1 MAVIKNKMRTGFFAI
16 LIAFALTS
24 CSTMVVREKFE
35 DSISQ
40 YSKLLSAQRFDLA
53 GIFVSESIAEAFNA
67 RVKTAKNIKVVDC
80 RVVKAKY
87 EEENGKADV
96 EVEIDYYTLS
106 AYKLTTLTDLQKWAY
121 VTENGATGWKLMSL
135 LPEFP

>member
-1 MAVIKNKMRTGFFAI
+1 MAVIKNKMRTGFLAI
-16 LIAFALTS
+16 LVAFALTS
-24 CSTMVVREKFE
+24 CSTMVVRDKFE
-35 DSISQ
+35 DSIRQ
-40 YSKLLSAQRFDLA
+40 YSKLLSGQRFDLA
-53 GIFVSESIAEAFNA
+53 GIFVSESIAETFNA
-67 RVKTAKNIKVVDC
+67 RVKAAKNIKVVDC

-106 AYKLTTLTDLQKWAY
+106 AYKLTTLTDFQKWAY
-121 VTENGATGWKLMSL
+121 VTEKGVAGWKLMSL